1 MNKNIFFTSLFS
13 VFVAFSVQ
21 AQSGWKMQPVV
32 LETRWA
38 KQVSPANTYN
48 AYPRPGLERTGWINL
63 NGLWDYAITPLSEN
77 ETAFPSKADGK
88 ILVPYPLESA
98 LSGVQRPLSANE
110 NLWYKKTFQKP
121 ALKNGERL
129 LLHFGAVDW
138 KATVLVNG
146 QEAGSHEGGYTAFDL
161 DITDRVKNGSNEL
174 VVKVFDPTDAGYQP
188 RGKQTLHPANIYYT
202 ASSGIWQTVWMEK
215 VPGYYITSVKTTPDI
230 DKGVLYLK
238 VNSNTDGR
246 QVRVSAVSQGKE
258 IASATG
264 KAGELIKLPI
274 RNARLWSPEDP
285 FLYTLKISL
294 RGGGTQTDAVKSY
307 FGMRK
312 ISVSKDEKGVDRIF
326 LNNRQY
332 YNLGVLDQGF
342 WPDGLYTAPNDEA
355 LAFDIKAIKAMGFN
369 TIRKHIKVEPACWYY
384 TADKT
389 GVLVWQD
396 MVQPSFNPT
405 AQAKQEFEK
414 ESKEILDQLHNYP
427 SITTWVLFNERWG
440 AYDQQRLTEWLK
452 SYDPSRIVNGHT
464 GELLYVNDQ
473 LREPSDHPYA
483 GSDLTDVHA
492 YPDPRMPLKQEGKAM
507 VCGEFGGVGVSVPYH
522 EWNDIQGWGY
532 VQVKPKELEGRYDN
546 MVRRLKKMK
555 EEGLSGSIYTQ
566 PFDVEGEEN
575 GLLSYDREVIK
586 VPVGAMREM
595 NGSLV
600 DLTKRDGLDKS
611 FFLAKNIDMND
622 NDDRYAD
629 YIKQYEAGK
638 KDSAFLR
645 RLTLMAMRNKDQ
657 SGLTRFGAAYAGSLK
672 DIWSRSNQ
680 LFIYTIT
687 RTSRDT
693 GFALSFNRAEKVDAV
708 IGKNA
713 AELKVMSII
722 AKEEINPYADGDN
735 AKPDWDKIE
744 QTAVAKYGA
753 LAREAVYG
761 HRMVYHE
768 SKNEWEQFGK
778 YYKLYFDLAI
788 GRSTTHVNNMTWPVV
803 EHITDTAILNTA
815 VRAMKYDMD
824 HYTGD
829 QPWAID
835 TYANLLY
842 KLGKT
847 GEALEWEKKAAVLSN
862 NEKVYLDTMDKM
874 KKGERTW

>member
-1 MNKNIFFTSLFS
+1 
-13 VFVAFSVQ
+13 
-21 AQSGWKMQPVV
+21 
-32 LETRWA
+32 
-38 KQVSPANTYN
+38 
-48 AYPRPGLERTGWINL
+48 
-63 NGLWDYAITPLSEN
+63 
-77 ETAFPSKADGK
+77 
-88 ILVPYPLESA
+88 
-98 LSGVQRPLSANE
+98 
-110 NLWYKKTFQKP
+110 
-121 ALKNGERL
+121 
-129 LLHFGAVDW
+129 
-138 KATVLVNG
+138 
-146 QEAGSHEGGYTAFDL
+146 
-161 DITDRVKNGSNEL
+161 
-174 VVKVFDPTDAGYQP
+174 
-188 RGKQTLHPANIYYT
+188 
-202 ASSGIWQTVWMEK
+202 
-215 VPGYYITSVKTTPDI
+215 
-230 DKGVLYLK
+230 
-238 VNSNTDGR
+238 
-246 QVRVSAVSQGKE
+246 
-258 IASATG
+258 
-264 KAGELIKLPI
+264 
-274 RNARLWSPEDP
+274 
-285 FLYTLKISL
+285 
-294 RGGGTQTDAVKSY
+294 
-307 FGMRK
+307 MRK